1 MPDLRAETSW
11 FESNR
16 DRQKMG
22 RYPFIYHLLPF
33 LVVLVEDIRQG
44 EMWDIGNTILGNLGM
59 HRELLIFKG

>member
-22 RYPFIYHLLPF
+22 RYPFICHLLPF
-33 LVVLVEDIRQG
+33 LVVLVDDIRQG
-44 EMWDIGNTILGNLGM
+44 EMWDISKYYSG
-59 HRELLIFKG
+59 